1 MKRKKKI
8 EEMGTNLKGRLKNT
22 MLPKNKAIFS
32 LFEAVV
38 NSIHSIDERINSC
51 NDFTI
56 EDAKIVVI
64 LNREL
69 SLNIDSDRSL
79 EDICGFTITDNGIG
93 FNKENYK
100 SFKTFDSEY
109 KASLGCRGV
118 GRLTW
123 LKVFNLKQVL
133 ATYLKQAVIFQK
145 SFKRLLLLV
154 MLILI
159 IIRLFQNQQKQ

>member
-64 LNREL
+64 L
-69 SLNIDSDRSL
+69 
-79 EDICGFTITDNGIG
+79 IG
-93 FNKENYK
+93 F
-100 SFKTFDSEY
+100 
-109 KASLGCRGV
+109 
-118 GRLTW
+118 
-123 LKVFNLKQVL
+123 
-133 ATYLKQAVIFQK
+133 
-145 SFKRLLLLV
+145 
-154 MLILI
+154 
-159 IIRLFQNQQKQ
+159 